1 VTLSRFRLPLVL
13 VTSMLAVSC
22 AQPPDRV
29 APKANPL
36 TITAA
41 TGGCG
46 PGVQRREA
54 PVVCVDDSGET
65 LRAIPDTIY
74 AFDTHPEDRSPVN
87 IVWFTSSG
95 GGNLRIE
102 PESSTNCVSKVWCN
116 PKSGHCRART
126 LPLNGKQESRCKY
139 DVVMVEADGR
149 ERRLDPIVIV
159 QPCCP

>member
-1 VTLSRFRLPLVL
+1 MTISRFRLPLVL
-13 VTSMLAVSC
+13 ATSILVVSC
-22 AQPPDRV
+22 AQPPDGV
-29 APKANPL
+29 APAAKPL

-65 LRAIPDTIY
+65 LRAIPDTVY

-87 IVWFTSSG
+87 VIWFTSSG
-95 GGNLRIE
+95 AGNLRIE
-102 PESSTNCVSKVWCN
+102 PVDTNCLAKVWCN

-126 LPLNGKQESRCKY
+126 LSLNGKGESRCKY
-139 DVVMVEADGR
+139 DVVMVGPDGS

-159 QPCCP
+159 QPCCI